1 MPELKGPIREIL
13 ILAAIAV
20 ALFVLFRVVLPRAM
34 GVDSPIT
41 VVHGPSMEPTYED
54 GDILLVKHV
63 DPASLKVGDVIVF
76 LNPNIPQCRTDPDF
90 SPRCRIVHR
99 IVGIETE
106 WGELYFV
113 TQGDNPVTNP
123 RPDVGRVSPEL
134 ILGVPVLHI
143 PVPQLGHLLL
153 FLQRPLVRVA
163 IAAALVLLLVWD
175 FFASAES
182 SEEGEAVESAE
193 EGDSDRSPGGDRPL
207 GPGSETSAA

>member
-1 MPELKGPIREIL
+1 MPNIKGPLKELL
-13 ILAAIAV
+13 ILAAV
-20 ALFVLFRVVLPRAM
+20 AALLFLFFRVVLPRAM

-63 DPASLKVGDVIVF
+63 DPSSLKVGDVIVF
-76 LNPNIPQCRTDPDF
+76 LNPNVPQCKSDPDF

-106 WGELYFV
+106 GDRLYFV

-123 RPDVGRVSPEL
+123 RPDWGRVPPEL

-143 PVPQLGHLLL
+143 PVPQMGHLLL
-153 FLQRPLVRVA
+153 FLQKPLVRVA
-163 IAAALVLLLVWD
+163 IASALVLLIVWD
-175 FFASAES
+175 FLASAK
-182 SEEGEAVESAE
+182 EEGEQTQESE
-193 EGDSDRSPGGDRPL
+193 PESSDESHQGEPSRLP
-207 GPGSETSAA
+207 E